1 MGTKA
6 RRQRFT
12 GVTVSAAPSPP
23 GTVLSVTT
31 GRRGTYSLSAPCGTY
46 TMTAAVPKTSNRICH
61 FGSGTGPT
69 SVTATVTNGST
80 GTRDIYC
87 KKD

>member
-1 MGTKA
+1 
-6 RRQRFT
+6 
-12 GVTVSAAPSPP
+12 
-23 GTVLSVTT
+23 
-31 GRRGTYSLSAPCGTY
+31 
-46 TMTAAVPKTSNRICH
+46 MTAAVPKTSNRICH

-87 KKD
+87 KKG